1 MSGTAFR
8 SLTLA
13 TCLALVG
20 CSGSA
25 TIPTSYTLYNSKD
38 GSFACEAPEG
48 WTIAG
53 GGGKSGS
60 PTWARFESGPAM
72 IEVKS
77 SFVGSLLSDS
87 QRSANPD
94 GSLPPE
100 FEPVHG
106 FHIDVMEQAKEK
118 YNEYA
123 ETPTS
128 PVPVECPLGPAR
140 ISEFTAKTSFGT
152 AQHGYRGTVIGHDKG
167 LIIYCHCPESDW
179 QALKPSFEKIFATME
194 RGTAE

>member
-1 MSGTAFR
+1 MCI
-8 SLTLA
+8 
-13 TCLALVG
+13 CLMVG

-25 TIPTSYTLYNSKD
+25 KVPTSYVVYNVKD
-38 GSFACEAPEG
+38 GTFACEVPEG
-48 WTIAG
+48 WDLKG

-72 IEVKS
+72 IEIKS
-77 SFVGSLLSDS
+77 SVVGSLLSDA
-87 QRSANPD
+87 QGGANLD

-100 FEPVHG
+100 FEPVHNY
-106 FHIDVMEQAKEK
+106 HIDVMEQAKEK
-118 YNEYA
+118 YNEYV

-128 PVPVECPLGPAR
+128 PVVVACPLGPAR
-140 ISEFTAKTSFGT
+140 ISEFTAKSSFGT
-152 AQHGYRGTVIGHDKG
+152 GLHGYRGTVIGHDKG

-194 RGTAE
+194 RGSAE